1 MNQRQYN
8 KPYTPKQ
15 HIAKIKRVFSINN
28 RAQADSF
35 GYNFILKV
43 VSNKLLREIKKAG
56 YKTEVKKQNDRY
68 ILKIEGRKSVKM
80 EVVR

>member
-8 KPYTPKQ
+8 KTYTPKE

-35 GYNFILKV
+35 GYNLILKAV
-43 VSNKLLREIKKAG
+43 PKKLLREIKKSG
-56 YKTEVKKQNDRY
+56 YKAEVNKQNDRY